1 MSEEDLEEGG
11 GGGGGGGGDEEEEE
25 GVMDDNE
32 CWDEEEAEEQS
43 LGQSP
48 ANDVELVIKPL
59 PHGERTVSSDK
70 NLFQQKIPR
79 FLLPNFFSVS
89 LGPLAEHHSL
99 PEDDDAGHRGPHQQV
114 PRDALRL

>member
-1 MSEEDLEEGG
+1 MSEDDLEES
-11 GGGGGGGGDEEEEE
+11 GGGGGGGDEEEE

-32 CWDEEEAEEQS
+32 GWDEEEEE
-43 LGQSP
+43 GQSP

-59 PHGERTVSSDK
+59 PHGERTVSSTLRIFSNK
-70 NLFQQKIPR
+70 KIPR
-79 FLLPNFFSVS
+79 FLLPNFVSVS